1 MPQGRM
7 PQSGRSSV
15 TRYSTL
21 QRCNQCAKQQG
32 FVPELLNIIADGNVP
47 EPVRQSAAIFFKMS
61 VGRSWE
67 VIEDDEDSDDN
78 AEDQGCLSEEDKNVI
93 KANIVN
99 AICEATEPA
108 RIQLAIA
115 IQNIIRMDYPAKWPG
130 FMDHLFTKISNP
142 ANASVLSAGL
152 TVLYSVG
159 KVYEFK
165 RTKDKDVIAAP
176 VSKIEPLVFYHCK
189 QMLDNQSAEAV
200 IIKKQGLKII
210 YVMTQFSIHF
220 GMLSFERLDDWIQF
234 SISCLSQECPAELNS
249 IDDREERAQTVWWKC
264 KKWAMKLLD
273 RIFDRYGSP
282 NQVPTGYADFAKHF
296 LAKWSSP
303 VLEVIMILLNAQRNN
318 VYVSDRVLH
327 HALSFAQ
334 TAVAHSFCWRIV
346 KPHALVSID
355 SHFSFYS
362 SPS

>member
-1 MPQGRM
+1 MKRIAGEAGIPPTSIGGIRARALRTFRCC
-7 PQSGRSSV
+7 RSM
-15 TRYSTL
+15 
-21 QRCNQCAKQQG
+21 CAKQQG

-67 VIEDDEDSDDN
+67 IIEDDEDSDDN
-78 AEDQGCLSEEDKNVI
+78 AEDQGCLSEDDKNVI

-130 FMDHLFTKISNP
+130 FMDHLFAKISNP

-210 YVMTQFSIHF
+210 YVMTQ
-220 GMLSFERLDDWIQF
+220 
-234 SISCLSQECPAELNS
+234 LNS

-273 RIFDRYGSP
+273 RIFDRG
-282 NQVPTGYADFAKHF
+282 
-296 LAKWSSP
+296 L
-303 VLEVIMILLNAQRNN
+303 R
-318 VYVSDRVLH
+318 
-327 HALSFAQ
+327 
-334 TAVAHSFCWRIV
+334 HSRIV
-346 KPHALVSID
+346 NVHSTNMDVVQLFRSTQGMKI
-355 SHFSFYS
+355 
-362 SPS
+362 